1 MPARLA
7 QLLVSRTLLS
17 QEKAG
22 ELLRHQQAQGGHLD
36 TVLLEQGLSSEADV
50 LSLLGDV
57 SGFRPVNLVDFE
69 PNAEVA
75 SFIPPKIAERL
86 CVVPLSL
93 DGQTLHVACAYPV
106 PKKELDEVG
115 FLLGKPLELW
125 VATEI
130 RIREWISTIYR
141 QPLAPR
147 FIQLVAALDPEQQLP
162 VTPPPPPPPEE
173 SLTVEMVERLAQS
186 VAKEPVASEVRSAAR
201 PEQRDPQRPP
211 PPPPPDTAAAPPPA
225 FVRAPLRLNMPGG
238 SQPSRPDTS
247 RPAQPPVLTATPAH
261 ASMPGASAET
271 AQSASRAVGT
281 GSAQGAASTTQAP
294 PSGAAR
300 VAATGAAQPPAHSA
314 ATSATQPGATSSTQ
328 QRTPGATGGAQPS
341 GHGATGTGQQPLHGA
356 TGSAQHSPYGA
367 TGSAQ
372 PGSHGATGS
381 AQPSSHGATGSAQ
394 SAPYGTTGSAQPSSH
409 GATGSTQSAP
419 YGATGSAQ
427 PASHGATGSAQ
438 SAPYGATGSAQPGS
452 HGATGSAQHAPRGT
466 TGSSQ
471 PPSHAAT
478 GSAPQPPHGTAGAAP
493 QAQHT
498 GATGAAQHGAAGT
511 TQQPGMTGAA
521 QHGAM
526 GSASASASRTVAA
539 NTAHGTQPATS
550 PAQRTSPQPSASAP
564 RPGAQDTS
572 PAPSVWPPASPAQ
585 PGLPPQI
592 WPPGPPSAS
601 ATHEAPTPSTLR
613 FGTSGTTNAPQRSNE
628 PAFIVFPNPGKANTP
643 APGRAR
649 STEPEAR
656 PPPSS
661 TNQDVPDWTLAQA
674 RAALKESTKD
684 RDKLMDVALRFGRR
698 TFDYVAAFAVL
709 RGAAVGWEARGDG
722 MSGEQLAQ
730 VSVPLDASSVFRTVA
745 VTRGS
750 YAGPLSPDALT
761 RHYLELFGRQTPRT
775 VFLYP
780 VEVKGRLV
788 AILYGDCGQKPMSQ
802 RRLSD
807 YILFCQD
814 LASAFQ
820 ELILFRKQRL
830 SAPRSPEEDISI
842 DVDVPVATAPAP
854 APAVV
859 AGLGWSPFF
868 GRGGSGT
875 VGRAAALPPRA
886 QSQEERPPPDF
897 APLLR
902 RLTGPDAAQRSS
914 AMVELARSPEAS
926 ARVLAQHFPGP
937 TAWSRLPVV
946 ELPEADELGPIPAA
960 MSRLG
965 RPAAQALSPLLDSH
979 DADTRYFA
987 LLTAG
992 NLPYVELVD
1001 GVLRGLFDLEPDISS
1016 AARVA
1021 SAALKQLPRLD
1032 SAMRELRQEL
1042 NSRDMMRRALAAR
1055 ALGTLHDRDAVE
1067 GLIQLTRSEDE
1078 MCAQAAAE
1086 ALREVT
1092 RMPLGLS
1099 PKQWAAWWAEN
1110 RSRRRADWLIT
1121 ALRHRELDVRLAA
1134 IEELSRALNDTLGY
1148 YADAPESEREGAV
1161 RRWEAAA
1168 VAPANARRLGLL

>member
-22 ELLRHQQAQGGHLD
+22 ELLRIQQAQGGHLD
-36 TVLLEQGLSSEADV
+36 TVLLEQGLVSETDV
-50 LSLLGDV
+50 LALLGDV
-57 SGFRPVNLVDFE
+57 AGFRPVNLVDFE

-86 CVVPLSL
+86 SVVPLSL

-115 FLLGKPLELW
+115 FLLGRPLELW
-125 VATEI
+125 VAAEV

-147 FIQLVAALDPEQQLP
+147 FVQLVAALDPEKQLP
-162 VTPPPPPPPEE
+162 VTPPPPPPPDE
-173 SLTVEMVERLAQS
+173 SLTVEMVERLARS
-186 VAKEPVASEVRSAAR
+186 VAREPLTTEAR
-201 PEQRDPQRPP
+201 PTPKAPPASQRPP

-225 FVRAPLRLNMPGG
+225 FVRAPLRLNMPAAEHPATAT
-238 SQPSRPDTS
+238 PSRPDT
-247 RPAQPPVLTATPAH
+247 RPAQPPVLTATPPMGAPTRPSVG
-261 ASMPGASAET
+261 APAQPPVLTATPPAGAPGPRGAPATAPVAPPTRTTET
-271 AQSASRAVGT
+271 TPSTRVAPTATPAAPSVAAPPPARPADSAQSASR
-281 GSAQGAASTTQAP
+281 
-294 PSGAAR
+294 
-300 VAATGAAQPPAHSA
+300 PAD
-314 ATSATQPGATSSTQ
+314 
-328 QRTPGATGGAQPS
+328 GAQPAS
-341 GHGATGTGQQPLHGA
+341 RPAD
-356 TGSAQHSPYGA
+356 
-367 TGSAQ
+367 
-372 PGSHGATGS
+372 
-381 AQPSSHGATGSAQ
+381 
-394 SAPYGTTGSAQPSSH
+394 
-409 GATGSTQSAP
+409 
-419 YGATGSAQ
+419 SAQ
-427 PASHGATGSAQ
+427 PASRPADSAKPA
-438 SAPYGATGSAQPGS
+438 SRPADGAQPGS
-452 HGATGSAQHAPRGT
+452 RLADGAQPASRPADVAQFATRPADT
-466 TGSSQ
+466 SQ
-471 PPSHAAT
+471 PSTRPATAPPTGAQPAARPATNPAGAQT
-478 GSAPQPPHGTAGAAP
+478 GAPQ
-493 QAQHT
+493 
-498 GATGAAQHGAAGT
+498 
-511 TQQPGMTGAA
+511 
-521 QHGAM
+521 
-526 GSASASASRTVAA
+526 
-539 NTAHGTQPATS
+539 
-550 PAQRTSPQPSASAP
+550 
-564 RPGAQDTS
+564 
-572 PAPSVWPPASPAQ
+572 VWPPAPPAQ
-585 PGLPPQI
+585 PGTSPQV
-592 WPPGPPSAS
+592 WPPGPPAQQSA
-601 ATHEAPTPSTLR
+601 ADALPPPTLR
-613 FGTSGTTNAPQRSNE
+613 FGSPLSGTRPDAPVPLQPPRSNE
-628 PAFIVFPNPGKANTP
+628 PAFIVFPNPGKPSAP
-643 APGRAR
+643 AQAR
-649 STEPEAR
+649 PRQAEPEAR
-656 PPPSS
+656 PPASPSS
-661 TNQDVPDWTLAQA
+661 QDVPDWTLAQA

-684 RDKLMDVALRFGRR
+684 RDRLMDVALRFGRR

-709 RGAAVGWEARGDG
+709 RGAAVGWDGRGEG
-722 MSGEQLAQ
+722 MTGEGLAQ

-750 YAGPLSPDALT
+750 YAGPLPPDALT

-814 LASAFQ
+814 LSSAFQ
-820 ELILFRKQRL
+820 ELILFRKQRVT
-830 SAPRSPEEDISI
+830 AEPRAPEEDISI
-842 DVDVPVATAPAP
+842 DVDVPVAAAPVP

-859 AGLGWSPFF
+859 AGLGWGPFF
-868 GRGGSGT
+868 GRGTSGT
-875 VGRAAALPPRA
+875 MGRAAALPPRA

-902 RLTGPDAAQRSS
+902 RLTGPDAAQRSN

-960 MSRLG
+960 LSRLG
-965 RPAAQALSPLLDSH
+965 RPAAQALSPLLDSQ

-1021 SAALKQLPRLD
+1021 AAALKQLPRLD
-1032 SAMRELRQEL
+1032 AALRELRQEL
-1042 NSRDMMRRALAAR
+1042 TSRDMMRRALAAR
-1055 ALGTLHDRDAVE
+1055 ALGSLHDREAVE
-1067 GLIQLTRSEDE
+1067 GLIQLTSSDDE

-1099 PKQWAAWWAEN
+1099 PKQWATWWLEN

-1148 YADAPESEREGAV
+1148 YADAPEAEREVAV
-1161 RRWEAAA
+1161 RRWEASA
-1168 VAPANARRLGLL
+1168 VDPANARRLGML